1 MGFRKGT
8 ELLER
13 VWRRHSLR
21 RWCQLVQT
29 TSSPSSSSWPSNDD
43 NDDVGQGFNKDQ
55 IKPDTGSIGNKGKQ
69 MLRPRICS
77 PSGLLPATTKD
88 WDALKPKDLSIW
100 HPALAREKKKL
111 DRLESRSRNL
121 SKKPDWANPK
131 KKRDWKQNLLKW
143 MFYERLEVPLPLV
156 AGIRNRYLTA
166 ESEISDEIPVP
177 RIIFCFS
184 VRTFSGLYPRI
195 LDKCTSLISLYHGSD
210 DFCAWD

>member
-1 MGFRKGT
+1 MSSLNGFQVSMHLGGLWFFLT
-8 ELLER
+8 
-13 VWRRHSLR
+13 
-21 RWCQLVQT
+21 
-29 TSSPSSSSWPSNDD
+29 
-43 NDDVGQGFNKDQ
+43 
-55 IKPDTGSIGNKGKQ
+55 
-69 MLRPRICS
+69 RPRLFPGSTSRIFS
-77 PSGLLPATTKD
+77 SVSTQPETT
-88 WDALKPKDLSIW
+88 IIG
-100 HPALAREKKKL
+100 EKKY
-111 DRLESRSRNL
+111 LEMGPSRNL
-121 SKKPDWANPK
+121 SKKPDWANPR

-184 VRTFSGLYPRI
+184 FRTFSGLYPRS